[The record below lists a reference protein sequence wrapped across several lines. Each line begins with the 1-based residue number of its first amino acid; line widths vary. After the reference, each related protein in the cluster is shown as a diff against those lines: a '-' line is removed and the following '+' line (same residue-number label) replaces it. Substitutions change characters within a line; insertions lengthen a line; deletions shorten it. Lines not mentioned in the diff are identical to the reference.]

1 MSEKIKFRILNEK
14 HERFFAPTGEK
25 TEIRHEPEIGK
36 DGKRVL
42 KPTRVVEIYN
52 LIQEGREQTEI
63 QYIMK
68 RAMEGDANVLN
79 AMNGVYADISDAPK
93 SLAEAQQLIINA
105 KREFENLPI
114 EIKRK
119 FNMNPEEYVA
129 QVGTKEW
136 LDAMGVTHKFEELK
150 AIEEENKKLNEN
162 TKKAM
167 EQLATGAGTVITQGG
182 VTNE

>member
-1 MSEKIKFRILNEK
+1 MPEKIKFRILHEK
-14 HERFFAPTGEK
+14 HERFYAPTGEK

-36 DGKRVL
+36 DGRRVL
-42 KPTRVVEIYN
+42 KPTRTVEIYN

-79 AMNGVYADISDAPK
+79 IMNGVYADISDAPK

-129 QVGTKEW
+129 QVGTENW
-136 LDAMGVTHKFEELK
+136 LDAMGIKGKLEQLK
-150 AIEEENKKLNEN
+150 AQEEAQKQFDAN
-162 TKKAM
+162 TRKAM
-167 EQLATGAGTVITQGG
+167 EQIANGAGTLVTQGG
-182 VTNE
+182 EVNE